1 MLNFLG
7 CQPSVYFHVP
17 PRQDN
22 SNIPTFIL
30 SPENKGTNSEMDI
43 IEYFYTSV
51 ASINMGIFGGR
62 NHKNRQEFTMT
73 LNIQRF
79 PYFWSLRFPN
89 LI

>member
-1 MLNFLG
+1 MLNFRG

-22 SNIPTFIL
+22 SNINIPTFIL

-62 NHKNRQEFTMT
+62 NHKTDR
-73 LNIQRF
+73 
-79 PYFWSLRFPN
+79 N
-89 LI
+89 LQ